1 MGLCDLNLIQLK
13 LFEEAMRF
21 LSLDSIIRGWNLGR
35 LDLKVRYRRSIL
47 GPIWLSISYFI
58 TVVFLSFVWTKVFNQ
73 NIENFIWYFS
83 IGLLLWSYLV
93 GVINSSFMLF
103 TENAGFLLNINIDK
117 DILISRN
124 LAREL
129 HVLFHLL
136 IVLIILAFFIR
147 PNVGAEQ
154 ILMSF
159 IGLFVL
165 TIILYNLSYLVSIL
179 VLRYRDTKEI
189 ISTIINLL
197 YYVTPI
203 LWPIENLKGSEYIYI
218 NNPFFHLVNIVRA
231 PLVNGLYWHTS
242 IVVSTTILI
251 IIVLLKIY
259 VKKKYDKF
267 VALWI

>member
-1 MGLCDLNLIQLK
+1 MK
-13 LFEEAMRF
+13 LEIFN
-21 LSLDSIIRGWNLGR
+21 SILRGWNLGR
-35 LDLKVRYRRSIL
+35 LDLKIRYRRSIL
-47 GPIWLSISYFI
+47 GPIWLSISYLV

-103 TENAGFLLNINIDK
+103 NENAGVLLNINIDK
-117 DILISRN
+117 DVLISRN
-124 LAREL
+124 LAREVY
-129 HVLFHLL
+129 VLLHLL
-136 IVLIILAFFIR
+136 LVLIIIALFAK
-147 PNVGAEQ
+147 PNLDLIEVG
-154 ILMSF
+154 MSC
-159 IGLFVL
+159 IGLFIL

-189 ISTIINLL
+189 ISTLINLL

-203 LWPIENLKGSEYIYI
+203 LWPIENLKGSEYLYL

-231 PLVNGLYWHTS
+231 PLVNGLYWHKS
-242 IVVSTTILI
+242 IAVSMAILILTIL
-251 IIVLLKIY
+251 LKVHI
-259 VKKKYDKF
+259 KKKYDKF